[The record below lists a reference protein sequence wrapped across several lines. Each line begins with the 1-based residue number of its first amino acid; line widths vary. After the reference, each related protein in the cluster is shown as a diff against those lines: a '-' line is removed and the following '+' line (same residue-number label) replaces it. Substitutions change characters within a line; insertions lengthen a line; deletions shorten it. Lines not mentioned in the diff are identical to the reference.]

1 MNTLYNN
8 EAEIEV
14 VVRGF
19 ESCKTGKGEFTHRDH
34 LTVALWYL
42 SVTNLEEAIDRMRAG
57 LLRFLDHHGVDRKKY
72 NETLTVFWIEMVWRT
87 LNEIEPDVP
96 LVEKC
101 NTVIKALQ
109 NPGLAFEYYSEELMW
124 SDEARKSLVA
134 PDLKGWKS
142 DRGLI

>member
-8 EAEIEV
+8 KAEIEV

-101 NTVIKALQ
+101 NTVIEALQ
-109 NPGLAFEYYSEELMW
+109 NPGLAFEYYSEELVW
-124 SDEARKSLVA
+124 SDDARERWVE
-134 PDLKGWKS
+134 PDLKPWRKF
-142 DRGLI
+142 

>member
-1 MNTLYNN
+1 MNTFYNN

-14 VVRGF
+14 VVRRF
-19 ESCKTGKGEFTHRDH
+19 ESCKTGKGEFKHRDH

-42 SVTNLEEAIDRMRAG
+42 SVTSLEEAIDRMRAG

-87 LNEIEPDVP
+87 LNEIEPQTS

-101 NTVIKALQ
+101 NRVIETLQ
-109 NPGLAFEYYSEELMW
+109 NPDLAFEYYSAELMW
-124 SDEARKSLVA
+124 SNEARTSWVA
-134 PDLKGWKS
+134 PDLKSWKK
-142 DRGLI
+142 R